1 MNTFFGLLGMIV
13 WIVGVIGIAAGV
25 TYVVV
30 KLSPGKKKKDKPAPS
45 AESSS

>member
-1 MNTFFGLLGMIV
+1 MDTFLGLFGMVI
-13 WIVGVIGIAAGV
+13 WIVGTIALAAAV